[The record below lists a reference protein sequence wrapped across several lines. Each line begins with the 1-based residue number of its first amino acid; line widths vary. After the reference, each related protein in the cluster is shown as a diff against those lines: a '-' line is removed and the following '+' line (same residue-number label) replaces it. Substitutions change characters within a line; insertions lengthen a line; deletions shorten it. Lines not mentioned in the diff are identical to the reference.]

1 MCQIIMKTNQLDMD
15 DVRDFIIYN
24 VIFTS
29 CNDSFT
35 VKGLKNQLDEFKC
48 SIDIEYLKRKLIS
61 FAEKG
66 LIVQTCKG
74 YAVNN

>member
-1 MCQIIMKTNQLDMD
+1 MGQIIMKASQLDVD
-15 DVRDFIIYN
+15 EVRDVIIYN

-29 CNDSFT
+29 FNDSFT
-35 VKGLKNQLDEFKC
+35 VNGLKNQLDKLKC
-48 SIDIEYLKRKLIS
+48 PIELEYLKRKLLS

-74 YAVNN
+74 YVINN

>member
-1 MCQIIMKTNQLDMD
+1 MCQIIMKTSQLNLD

-29 CNDSFT
+29 YNDSFT
-35 VKGLKNQLDEFKC
+35 VNELKNKLDELKC
-48 SIDIEYLKRKLIS
+48 SIGLEYLRQKLLS

-66 LIVQTCKG
+66 LIAQTFNG
-74 YAVNN
+74 YIINN